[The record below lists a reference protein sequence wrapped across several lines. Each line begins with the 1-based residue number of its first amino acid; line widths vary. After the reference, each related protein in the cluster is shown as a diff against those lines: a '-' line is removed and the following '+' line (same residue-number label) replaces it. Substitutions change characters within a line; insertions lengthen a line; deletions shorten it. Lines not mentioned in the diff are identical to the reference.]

1 MPASSLSRFDS
12 CLDAAINPNPLTVS
26 PQTPLCEVIALMSQV
41 RQSCSLPIPHRIS
54 TDNLI
59 QDGRASCVLVME
71 DSRLVGIVTQRD
83 LVRCIATGIVDN
95 PVSVA
100 SIMTTPPITLKRSQ
114 FHNLFTAINFLRLHR
129 IRHLPIVSDYQQVEG
144 LVTLESLRSCL
155 IPLDLLQ
162 LRRVEEVMSPEV
174 IYASPNVTVK
184 QVTQQLAQY
193 RISCIVIAEKIA
205 NNQLQPLGMITEGDM
220 VQFQALGLDDRTR
233 VDRIMDQPLKLL
245 HPDDNLWEAHQQM
258 QQQQVHHLVVGT
270 ETGVISGIVT
280 QTSILHALDPMEM
293 YTVIQ
298 MLQQQVRQLQSQR
311 VERLTRQP
319 QQCVSVNL
327 MPEQDLNAAIVETI
341 SSLVVVLDR
350 QGRIVRFNQACE
362 VLTGYSFAEVQNQV
376 FWEIFL
382 SPHQQQQFKTYFQ
395 TLPTSSFPSQQE
407 LFWQTKGLQARMIS
421 HSNRTLFNE
430 AGQVESVILTG
441 EDITPCRQIENA
453 LKKEEENYR
462 HLTEEFE
469 HQVHQRTEKLTQEI
483 AKYRSQEIEKKWE
496 KERLKFLLCLSPA
509 IIYSCHYKSYKT
521 TFISENIQT
530 ILGYQSE
537 NFLSHHNFWWNHIH
551 ADDKTLIAVEREQIL
566 EKGYSRCE
574 YRFRHQ
580 DGDYRWMRDEAKL
593 IRDEAGNPIEL
604 IGSLIEISERKQIE
618 TTLTEREAILSNL
631 CENTTLM
638 MGVIEFVDD
647 DIYHLWD
654 NPATR
659 KLFGCNE
666 QQMKNQSCRRLGMAE
681 NLIQLWL
688 KHCRETEQTQ
698 KPAQFEYTHKTP
710 IKEHWFSATVCAV
723 PGNFTRPRCCYVV
736 EDITER
742 KHTEEALRHT
752 TQNLLESQRIA
763 HIGNWNFDILTR
775 QITWSEEM
783 FHIFGLEVSLGE
795 PSFEELVEMIHPE
808 DQEHHQQVLDRSL
821 TMGEYFDIEYRLI
834 RPDGELRYLNT
845 QGEVRKNEQGQV
857 IRLFGVAID
866 VTEQKLAEEA
876 LCASESRYRALV
888 EQMPAAVYTI
898 TVGETSMPL
907 YISPRIEQMLGYTA
921 DEWMSNPQL
930 WSQRLHPEDRQQMSN
945 RLSNLPPHD
954 HPFGDQ
960 YRLLTRNQDVLWVQD
975 SAVVIRDEDGT
986 PILLQGVMLD
996 ITERK
1001 QVEVALR
1008 QSEERFSTLIRNL
1021 SVGVML
1027 HGSQGEILL
1036 CNPKACKLLGLS
1048 EVELLG
1054 RISLSSEWEII
1065 REDGSPFPY
1074 RDHPVPQAIVTR
1086 QAVKDVLMGIHR
1098 PSAKTGEERELLW
1111 ILVSAEPQLTED
1123 QKVQHVISTFS
1134 DITILKQVQENL
1146 RTSEQLYRTI
1156 AHNFPNGTIFLFDR
1170 DLRYLVADGQGLAH
1184 LHLCREALEGH
1195 RLSEVL
1201 STEIYTSTEPLYQTA
1216 LAGNERVEEVQYQD
1230 QTYLSRS
1237 VPIRNEEGEVILG
1250 MIVSQNITEQKQ
1262 AELAL
1267 QQVNLHLAEV
1277 NQQLEQSVK
1286 ELEQR
1291 HRESAIMNDMI
1302 EFLQACHTLEEAFG
1316 PISEFLKL
1324 LFPSCAGTILLS
1336 NQNAN
1341 QVESIATFG
1350 ELAAS
1355 ELNLAF
1361 DECWALR
1368 RGQIHLAQGSQPGL
1382 FCTHVDCHPLP
1393 TASICIPT
1401 LVQGQAFGLFYL
1413 RTQQVEGL
1421 SKGQQQLAQTVA
1433 EQISLGLSNL
1443 QLREELRNQSIRDAL
1458 TGLFN
1463 RRYLKEFLVREFQ
1476 RSQRSGQPLGVIM
1489 VDIDHFKQFNDNFG
1503 HEAGDVVLQ
1512 KVAQFLQHQVRLS
1525 DIACRY
1531 GGEEMTIILPEISLE
1546 KVKAKAEELCQGI
1559 RQLQL
1564 SYQGK
1569 DLGQIT
1575 ASFGVACFPQQ
1586 GSSPEEVIKRA
1597 DEALYQAK
1605 HQGRNQVV
1613 SA

>member
-12 CLDAAINPNPLTVS
+12 CLNAAINSNPLTVS
-26 PQTPLCEVIALMSQV
+26 PQTPLYQVIALMSQV
-41 RQSCSLPIPHRIS
+41 RQSCSLPVPRRIS
-54 TDNLI
+54 TDHLI

-71 DSRLVGIVTQRD
+71 NSRLLGIVTQRD
-83 LVRCIATGIVDN
+83 IVRLMAAGIVDDS
-95 PVSVA
+95 VSV
-100 SIMTTPPITLKRSQ
+100 SSVMTTPPITLKRSQ
-114 FHNLFTAINFLRLHR
+114 FHNLFTAINFLRQHQ
-129 IRHLPIVSDYQQVEG
+129 IRHLPILSDHQQVEG

-162 LRRVEEVMSPEV
+162 LRRVEEVMSPGV
-174 IYASPNVTVK
+174 IYASPSVTVK
-184 QVTQQLAQY
+184 QVAQQLAQY
-193 RISCIVIAEKIA
+193 RISCIVIADKIA
-205 NNQLQPLGMITEGDM
+205 NNQLQPLGIVTEGDM
-220 VQFQALGLDDRTR
+220 VQFKALGLDDHIR
-233 VDRIMDQPLKLL
+233 VDQIMDQPLKLL

-311 VERLTRQP
+311 VEHLTHPPRQ
-319 QQCVSVNL
+319 QVTVNL
-327 MPEQDLNAAIVETI
+327 MPEQDLDAAIVETI

-362 VLTGYSFAEVQNQV
+362 VLTGYSFAEVRDQV

-382 SPHQQQQFKTYFQ
+382 SPQQQQQFKTYFQ
-395 TLPTSSFPSQQE
+395 TLQTSSFPSQQE

-421 HSNRTLFNE
+421 HSNRTLFDE
-430 AGQVESVILTG
+430 AGQVKSVILTG
-441 EDITPCRQIENA
+441 EDITHCRQIENA
-453 LKKEEENYR
+453 LKKEEDNYR
-462 HLTEEFE
+462 HLTEELE
-469 HQVHQRTEKLTQEI
+469 QKVHQRTEKLTQEI
-483 AKYRSQEIEKKWE
+483 AKYRSQEIEIKWK
-496 KERLKFLLCLSPA
+496 KERLKSLLSLSPA
-509 IIYSCHYKSYKT
+509 IIYSCNYKT
-521 TFISENIQT
+521 REITFVSKNVQT
-530 ILGYQSE
+530 ILGYKSE
-537 NFLSHHNFWWNHIH
+537 NFLSNHNFWWNHIH
-551 ADDKTLIAVEREQIL
+551 ADDKTLITVERDQIL
-566 EKGYSRCE
+566 EKGYSRSE

-580 DGDYRWMRDEAKL
+580 DGDYRWIRDEVKL

-604 IGSLIEISERKQIE
+604 IGYWIEISECKHIE

-638 MGVIEFVDD
+638 MGVIELVDD
-647 DIYHLWD
+647 EIYHLWD
-654 NPATR
+654 NQSTR

-666 QQMKNQSCRRLGMAE
+666 QQIKNQSCRQLGIGE

-688 KHCRETEQTQ
+688 KHCDETHKTQ

-710 IKEHWFSATVCAV
+710 TEDHWFSATICPV
-723 PGNFTRPRCCYVV
+723 PGNFTHPRCCYVV

-752 TQNLLESQRIA
+752 TQNLLESQQIA
-763 HIGNWNFDILTR
+763 HIGNWNFDVISG

-795 PSFEELVEMIHPE
+795 PSFEELLEMIHPE
-808 DQEHHQQVLDRSL
+808 DQEHHQQVLDRTL

-834 RPDGELRYLNT
+834 RPNGELRYLNT
-845 QGEVRKNEQGQV
+845 QGEVRKDEQGQV

-898 TVGETSMPL
+898 TVGEASMPL

-930 WSQRLHPEDRQQMSN
+930 WSQRLHPEDREQMSK
-945 RLSNLPPHD
+945 RLSKLPTHD
-954 HPFGDQ
+954 HPFGYE
-960 YRLLTRNQDVLWVQD
+960 YRLLTRNQDILWIQD

-1001 QVEVALR
+1001 QAEVALR

-1021 SVGVML
+1021 SVGVTL

-1036 CNPKACKLLGLS
+1036 CNPKASQLLGLS

-1054 RISLSSEWEII
+1054 LTSLSSEWEII

-1074 RDHPVPQAIVTR
+1074 QDHPVPQAIVSR
-1086 QAVKDVLMGIHR
+1086 QAVKNVLMGIYR
-1098 PSAKTGEERELLW
+1098 PSRKTGEERELIW
-1111 ILVSAEPQLTED
+1111 IMVSAEPQLTENR
-1123 QKVQHVISTFS
+1123 KVQHVICTFS

-1184 LHLCREALEGH
+1184 LQLRREALEGH

-1201 STEIYTSTEPLYQTA
+1201 SAEIYTSTEPLYQTA
-1216 LAGNERVEEVQYQD
+1216 LAGNEQVEEVQYQD
-1230 QTYLSRS
+1230 QTYLVRA
-1237 VPIRNEEGEVILG
+1237 VPIRNEEDEVILG

-1262 AELAL
+1262 AELSL
-1267 QQVNLHLAEV
+1267 QRANFHLAEV

-1291 HRESAIMNDMI
+1291 HHESAIINEMI
-1302 EFLQACHTLEEAFG
+1302 EFLQACHRVEEAYG

-1324 LFPSCAGTILLS
+1324 LFPNCAGTVLLS
-1336 NQNAN
+1336 NQKVN

-1350 ELAAS
+1350 ELAAC
-1355 ELNLAF
+1355 ELNLTF
-1361 DECWALR
+1361 DDCWALR
-1368 RGQIHLAQGSQPGL
+1368 RGQIHLAERNQPGL
-1382 FCTHVDCHPLP
+1382 FCTHVDCHPFP
-1393 TASICIPT
+1393 TSSLCIPT
-1401 LVQGQAFGLFYL
+1401 IVQGQAFGLFYL
-1413 RTQQVEGL
+1413 RIQQPEGL

-1463 RRYLKEFLVREFQ
+1463 RRYLKEFLVREFK

-1525 DIACRY
+1525 DLACRY
-1531 GGEEMTIILPEISLE
+1531 GGEEMTLILPEMSLE
-1546 KVKAKAEELCQGI
+1546 NVKVRAEELCQGI

-1586 GSSPEEVIKRA
+1586 GSTPEEVMKKA
-1597 DEALYQAK
+1597 DDALYQAK

-1613 SA
+1613 CA